1 MRRRH
6 LTGRPTAAPRRALR
20 ALLLLA
26 LGCAGGDA
34 PAPRAPDDPGGR
46 RPLRVLFVGNS
57 LTYTHDLPARVQAL
71 AEAAGTSLARRTL
84 AGPGLSL
91 EDHWARGAGEAI
103 RSFAPDVVVLQQG
116 PSSLPRSRRHLLRW
130 ARHFARAARAV
141 GGRPALL
148 MVWPGAD
155 RREVFGA
162 VRASYA
168 AAAREAEGLFVP
180 AGEAWRAAWR
190 RDPGL
195 RLYGPDGFHPSR
207 TGTLVAALAVFGA
220 LAGGDPAALPC
231 PLAAGPS
238 GGVPAPAR
246 RVACEAVREVLEPA
260 GEGAS
265 GGRRGPGGVG
275 PDHGVAGDQ
284 APDVGFLRPGRRQ
297 RGAVRHAR

>member
-6 LTGRPTAAPRRALR
+6 LTGRPTAPPRRALH

-26 LGCAGGDA
+26 LACAGGDG
-34 PAPRAPDDPGGR
+34 PAPRAPDDPAGR

-57 LTYTHDLPARVQAL
+57 LTYTHDLPGRVQAL
-71 AEAAGTSLARRTL
+71 AEAAGRRMARRTL
-84 AGPGLSL
+84 AGPDLSL
-91 EDHWARGAGEAI
+91 EDHWDRGAGEVI

-130 ARHFARAARAV
+130 ARRFARATRAV

-155 RREVFGA
+155 RREAFGA

-168 AAAREAEGLFVP
+168 AAAREVEGLFVP
-180 AGEAWRAAWR
+180 AGEAWLAAWR

-207 TGTLVAALAVFGA
+207 AGTLVAALAVVGT

-246 RVACEAVREVLEPA
+246 RVACEAARAVLEAAPGA
-260 GEGAS
+260 AS
-265 GGRRGPGGVG
+265 GGRRGPGAVG
-275 PDHGVAGDQ
+275 PVHGATGDQ
-284 APDVGFLRPGRRQ
+284 APDVVLLRPGRRQ